1 MNVKKLLALLL
12 AATIITTALAG
23 CAAKSYS
30 GNSSAIG
37 IAPADGSYSSEDIL
51 SSSELDRKLV
61 RRISMD
67 LQTQDLE
74 SLLETIREKVAQLDG
89 YVQNSNVNMIND
101 DSRCATL
108 TLRIPADSAD
118 TFTDHVASVSNVI
131 FSSQT
136 AEDIT
141 LNYVSTESR
150 QKALLAEETRLLA
163 LIDKAANLTELLQ
176 LEKRLSEVRTEL
188 ERVTSQ
194 LKVYDDLVDYATVEL
209 SIDEVRE
216 YTPQEEPGF
225 WQRLGTG
232 FVNSLRGA
240 GKIALEVIIILVCA
254 IPYLLPPAVIASI
267 VLLIIK
273 QIQKRKNRKAKK

>member
-118 TFTDHVASVSNVI
+118 TFTDYVASVSNVI

-150 QKALLAEETRLLA
+150 QKALLAEEARLLA

-240 GKIALEVIIILVCA
+240 GNIALEVIIILVCA

-273 QIQKRKNRKAKK
+273 QVQKRKNRKAKK